1 MALSDSTLKS
11 MIVSELQAQGFVT
24 SGEHARSE
32 QLAEAIAK
40 AVVAHITSA
49 AVVNVI
55 SGSSAGSYKVK

>member
-1 MALSDSTLKS
+1 MALSDSILKS

-24 SGEHARSE
+24 GGEHARSE

-40 AVVAHITSA
+40 AVVAHITA
-49 AVVNVI
+49 AAEVPVT